1 MSSSSDAAVTDAWS
15 PSLDLT
21 TDGMSR
27 WDPARVQQAID
38 DGYRAGFESGHADGV
53 ASGRRQLEADR
64 DELRRAAGALLA
76 SFEAA
81 ADRLALAEERASAS
95 FAASVAGVAVRLA
108 GAIVQRELSDETIA
122 AVAACERALAALGR
136 HDHIRLRLHPDDIA
150 LLDGADLPAHVELQ
164 PDPAVR
170 RGDALGHTDD
180 RSVDACI
187 DSALERALL
196 ALEGTS

>member
-1 MSSSSDAAVTDAWS
+1 MSSSSDAAVTGTWA
-15 PSLDLT
+15 PALDLT
-21 TDGMSR
+21 ADGMSR
-27 WDPARVQQAID
+27 FDPARVQQAID
-38 DGYRAGFESGHADGV
+38 DGYRAGFEAGHADGV
-53 ASGRRQLEADR
+53 ASGRRQLDADR
-64 DELRRAAGALLA
+64 DELRQAAGALLA
-76 SFEAA
+76 SLEAA
-81 ADRLALAEERASAS
+81 VERLARAEERASAS
-95 FAASVAGVAVRLA
+95 FAARVADVAVQLS
-108 GAIVQRELSDETIA
+108 GAIVQRELADETVA

-150 LLDGADLPAHVELQ
+150 LLAGADLPAHVELQ

-187 DSALERALL
+187 DTALERALL